1 MILKGYI
8 FGILYA
14 LVCLALSFILY
25 KLGLAK
31 KYTRKVVHILVGF
44 EWVILYNFMGAGPHF
59 LAVCIFFLIL
69 LTIAYKGRLMPM
81 ISSDG
86 DNAPGTVYYAA
97 AMTGVAIVGCFVP
110 EVMLPFG
117 IGVMCTS
124 VGDGL
129 AGVAGQLIK
138 KGNPKIYGEKT
149 LLGAL
154 TNFLG
159 SAASAFVISA
169 VYSIELTVLNCL
181 IIGMLSTG
189 LELITPYGLDNV
201 SITWA
206 TTALAYSFVY
216 FDSVSSYILPIILT
230 PFIIALVISKKS
242 LTKGGIALAILLDVA
257 VSLAFGNVGFVIL
270 CSFFCSSII
279 VDKVKKH
286 AKNSGRNDIT
296 AKGDCRDYAQVI
308 ANGGVA
314 FASSILFLLTRTEVF
329 FICFVAALAE
339 AFADTVA
346 SGIGAF
352 SRKTFDPF
360 RWRKCESGISGGM
373 SLVGTLASLVGA
385 LLISFV
391 AYLFGFE
398 GYGVSELFTV
408 AVAAFLGAVFDSFI
422 GSVFQVKYKCSVC
435 GKITERAEHCDTTT
449 ERFSGMAA
457 IDNDAVNI
465 ISSIFSAVLS
475 AVIFL
480 VCS

>member
-124 VGDGL
+124 LGDGL
-129 AGVAGQLIK
+129 AGAIGQLIK
-138 KGNPKIYGEKT
+138 KGNPRIFGEKT
-149 LLGAL
+149 LAGAI
-154 TNFLG
+154 TNLLA
-159 SAASAFVISA
+159 SSASAYVISV
-169 VYSIELTVLNCL
+169 VYSIELGLTQCL
-181 IIGMLSTG
+181 LIGLLSTG
-189 LELITPYGLDNV
+189 LELVTPYGLDNV

-206 TTALAYSFVY
+206 ATALAYSFMN
-216 FDSVSSYILPIILT
+216 FDGVSDYILPIVIT
-230 PFIIALVISKKS
+230 PLIIAFVTSKKA
-242 LTKGGIALAILLDVA
+242 LTKGGILMAVILDVA
-257 VSLAFGNVGFVIL
+257 VSIAFGNVGFIIL
-270 CSFFCSSII
+270 CSFFVGSII
-279 VDKVKKH
+279 VDKIKKRVK
-286 AKNSGRNDIT
+286 NNGRNDT
-296 AKGDCRDYAQVI
+296 SSKGDCRDYMQVI

-314 FASSILFLLTRTEVF
+314 FISSLAFAITRNTLF
-329 FICFVAALAE
+329 FIPFVASLAE
-339 AFADTVA
+339 AFSDTVA

-352 SRKTFDPF
+352 SRGAFDPF
-360 RWRKCESGISGGM
+360 KWRKCEAGISGGM
-373 SLVGTLASLVGA
+373 SLTGTLASLVGA
-385 LLISFV
+385 LLLSTL

-398 GYGVSELFTV
+398 GYGIGELFIV
-408 AVAAFLGAVFDSFI
+408 AATAFLGAVFDSFL
-422 GSVFQVKYKCSVC
+422 GSVLQVKYKCKAC
-435 GKITERAEHCDTTT
+435 GKITEREEHCGAPCDVA
-449 ERFSGMAA
+449 SGVAA
-457 IDNDAVNI
+457 IDNDVVNLT
-465 ISSIFSAVLS
+465 SSAFAAILSMVLS
-475 AVIFL
+475 L
-480 VCS
+480 LL